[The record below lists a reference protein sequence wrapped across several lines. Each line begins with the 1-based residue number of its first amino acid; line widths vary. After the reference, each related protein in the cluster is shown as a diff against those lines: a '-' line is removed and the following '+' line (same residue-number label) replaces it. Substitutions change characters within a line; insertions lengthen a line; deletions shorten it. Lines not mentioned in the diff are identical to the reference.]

1 MVHAFVGVTCLE
13 HAHVVHAFV
22 GAARVTHARACVV
35 HAFVSTARVVH
46 ACVIYA
52 FVGAACVVHA
62 CVVLHTPGY
71 SDLDLSLAES
81 LDSWPGSR
89 AVLQTTYATCLQ
101 SMTLSSLP
109 VPLSTLCQRS

>member
-1 MVHAFVGVTCLE
+1 M
-13 HAHVVHAFV
+13 VHAFV
-22 GAARVTHARACVV
+22 GAAHVAHARAYVV
-35 HAFVSTARVVH
+35 HAFVGTARVVH

-52 FVGAACVVHA
+52 FVGAA

-101 SMTLSSLP
+101 SMTPSSLP

>member
-1 MVHAFVGVTCLE
+1 MVHAFVGVTCLV

-22 GAARVTHARACVV
+22 GAARVAHARACVV
-35 HAFVSTARVVH
+35 HAFVGTTRVVH

-52 FVGAACVVHA
+52 FVGAA

-81 LDSWPGSR
+81 LDSWPGNR